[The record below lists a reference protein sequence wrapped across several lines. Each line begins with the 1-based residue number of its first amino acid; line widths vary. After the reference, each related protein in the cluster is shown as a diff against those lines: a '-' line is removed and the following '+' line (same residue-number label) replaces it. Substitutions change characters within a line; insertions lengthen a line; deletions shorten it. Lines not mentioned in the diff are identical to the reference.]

1 MPQNIEGYKSLIVF
15 AILGIVIAMAIV
27 IFSNNCCTVKIKE
40 GFNDT
45 IPALTSC
52 PSNTK
57 TFYDKESNI
66 SCCNGTVNGNTCE
79 GTIVCSFSSSTS
91 KSYPSCKVLLQSII
105 EKRKIN
111 RSNRKKLRTQE
122 DVDKC
127 MKKCK
132 ISK

>member
-1 MPQNIEGYKSLIVF
+1 MAQNIEQYKSLIVF

-27 IFSNNCCTVKIKE
+27 IFTNKCCTVKIKE

-52 PSNTK
+52 PSGTK

-79 GTIVCSFSSSTS
+79 GTVVCSFSSTS
-91 KSYPSCKVLLQSII
+91 KLYPSCKVLLQSII
-105 EKRKIN
+105 EKRKKD
-111 RSNRKKLRTQE
+111 RSNKKLRTQE

-132 ISK
+132 LSK